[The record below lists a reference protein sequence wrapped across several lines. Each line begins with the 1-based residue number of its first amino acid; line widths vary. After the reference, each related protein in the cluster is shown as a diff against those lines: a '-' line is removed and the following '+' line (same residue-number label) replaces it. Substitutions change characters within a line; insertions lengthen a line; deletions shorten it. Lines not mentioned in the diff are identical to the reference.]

1 MPDHLGVSMTD
12 IGLEQ
17 LSVGQ
22 VARIVDVD
30 GDDGI
35 ATRILEMGL
44 VTGEEIRLLGRAP
57 FGDPLEF
64 YTCGYRLSLRVA
76 EARRV
81 RVVLV

>member
-1 MPDHLGVSMTD
+1 MTA
-12 IGLEQ
+12 IGLDQ
-17 LSVGQ
+17 LAIGQ
-22 VARIVDVD
+22 VARIVDVE

-44 VTGEEIRLLGRAP
+44 VMGEEIRLLGRAP

-64 YTCGYRLSLRVA
+64 FTCGYRISLRVA

-81 RVVLV
+81 RVEVV